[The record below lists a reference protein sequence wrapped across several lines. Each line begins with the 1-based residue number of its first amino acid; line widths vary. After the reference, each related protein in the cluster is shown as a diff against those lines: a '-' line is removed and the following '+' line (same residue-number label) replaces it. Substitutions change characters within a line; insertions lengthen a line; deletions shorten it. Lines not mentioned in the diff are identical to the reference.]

1 MATNPLRVIESRG
14 QSVWQDN
21 ITRDQLTSGHLERL
35 IVEDGISGVTSN
47 PTIFQ
52 KAISGDPD
60 YAEQPGSV
68 QAAGGGWCENPGIIR
83 GACQLSCSRKAS
95 SLSGGR

>member
-1 MATNPLRVIESRG
+1 MRATNPLRTLRARG

-35 IVEDGISGVTSN
+35 IVEDGISGVTSD

-52 KAISGDPD
+52 KTI
-60 YAEQPGSV
+60 GSS
-68 QAAGGGWCENPGIIR
+68 AA
-83 GACQLSCSRKAS
+83 
-95 SLSGGR
+95 